1 MKLEYLSY
9 GGKQIG
15 QFCEDMTR
23 LTALDDP
30 RRPFSAIWSHDLI
43 ADGRQQTDLWEPGTK
58 LLPLNP
64 LV

>member
-9 GGKQIG
+9 GWKQTG

-30 RRPFSAIWSHDLI
+30 RRPF
-43 ADGRQQTDLWEPGTK
+43 
-58 LLPLNP
+58 LLFGHMT
-64 LV
+64 